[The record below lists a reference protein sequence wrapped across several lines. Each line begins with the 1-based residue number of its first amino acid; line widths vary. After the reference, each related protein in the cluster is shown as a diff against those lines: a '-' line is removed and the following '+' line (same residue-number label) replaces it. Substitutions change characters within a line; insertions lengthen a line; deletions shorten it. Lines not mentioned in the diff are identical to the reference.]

1 MKKCTSFLSSQTVLL
16 QKTMPRKNRS
26 STSKNEP
33 FKEYAPGVGW
43 GEGAVAE
50 WNEALLLREKINKTQ
65 RSQVRPPP
73 RPGQSLKKK
82 MLLDS
87 TKDNRVLKRP

>member
-26 STSKNEP
+26 YTLKNEP
-33 FKEYAPGVGW
+33 FKEYSPGVGW

-50 WNEALLLREKINKTQ
+50 WTEALLLREKINKTQ
-65 RSQVRPPP
+65 RSHVRPPP
-73 RPGQSLKKK
+73 PAGAIFKKENAPG
-82 MLLDS
+82 
-87 TKDNRVLKRP
+87 